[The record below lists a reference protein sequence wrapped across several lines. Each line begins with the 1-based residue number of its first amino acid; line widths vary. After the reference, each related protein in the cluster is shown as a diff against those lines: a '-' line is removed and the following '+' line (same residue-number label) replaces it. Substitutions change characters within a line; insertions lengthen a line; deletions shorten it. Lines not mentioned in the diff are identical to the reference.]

1 MPVTQPRNLQGQKA
15 LVTGATSGIGRAVAL
30 QLARDGAEV
39 IVHGRDAAR
48 GAETVD
54 AITAAGGQA
63 RFVGADLSDPA
74 DLQRLVKAVGEID
87 ILVNNAGFSW
97 FGATPDLKVETFDAL
112 FASNVRAA
120 FFLVAA
126 FAPGMAARGKG
137 SIINVSSMAGQ
148 IGLAGGAAYGAT
160 KAALASMTR
169 AWAAEFSPSRVRVNA
184 IAPGPVY
191 TGGARHPS
199 ASKRWGPLPCSTA
212 RRTPQ
217 KSPRLSHSWLH
228 PAPVTSPARS
238 SPLTV
243 VAQRSN
249 GVIKGG
255 RSHDGQ
261 RAAQQSHRPRIPH

>member
-1 MPVTQPRNLQGQKA
+1 MPATQPRNLQGQKA

-48 GAETVD
+48 GAETDD

-126 FAPGMAARGKG
+126 FAPGMAARARAA
-137 SIINVSSMAGQ
+137 SSTS
-148 IGLAGGAAYGAT
+148 AA
-160 KAALASMTR
+160 
-169 AWAAEFSPSRVRVNA
+169 W
-184 IAPGPVY
+184 
-191 TGGARHPS
+191 
-199 ASKRWGPLPCSTA
+199 
-212 RRTPQ
+212 
-217 KSPRLSHSWLH
+217 
-228 PAPVTSPARS
+228 PARS
-238 SPLTV
+238 ASR
-243 VAQRSN
+243 VALPT
-249 GVIKGG
+249 G
-255 RSHDGQ
+255 R
-261 RAAQQSHRPRIPH
+261 RRPPSRR